1 MQFSA
6 QQGARL
12 QRPRASFT
20 RAYPDRPHTHRI
32 ISQAC
37 MIGAFKDWHHVGP
50 ISSALERSVKLSGSA
65 RSQQRRWQVAAGP
78 PGFPE
83 PDAGPVVGVKDT
95 ETNQAGAS
103 PDSASSNGA
112 QPSNGAVTGLS
123 AHGGASAAAAVP
135 AEVPAG
141 GVAHRWRIVFMMA
154 VAFVLC
160 NMDKVRNSRALQ
172 Q

>member
-12 QRPRASFT
+12 QRPRALFT
-20 RAYPDRPHTHRI
+20 RAYPDRPPTNRI

-37 MIGAFKDWHHVGP
+37 RIGAFRDFHHVGSV
-50 ISSALERSVKLSGSA
+50 SSALERPVRLSGSA

-78 PGFPE
+78 PAFPE

-95 ETNQAGAS
+95 ETQQAGAS
-103 PDSASSNGA
+103 SDSASSNGA
-112 QPSNGAVTGLS
+112 QPSTGAVTGLS
-123 AHGGASAAAAVP
+123 AHGGVSAAAAVP
-135 AEVPAG
+135 AEAQGG

-160 NMDKVRNSRALQ
+160 NMDKVRNSRVLHQ
-172 Q
+172 

>member
-1 MQFSA
+1 MQVSA
-6 QQGARL
+6 RQGARL

-20 RAYPDRPHTHRI
+20 RAYPDRPPTHRI

-37 MIGAFKDWHHVGP
+37 RIGAFRDFQHVGS
-50 ISSALERSVKLSGSA
+50 ISSALERSVRLSGSA

-78 PGFPE
+78 PAFPE

-95 ETNQAGAS
+95 EINQAGDS

-112 QPSNGAVTGLS
+112 KPSNGAVTALS
-123 AHGGASAAAAVP
+123 AHGGVSAAAAMP
-135 AEVPAG
+135 AEASGG

-160 NMDKVRNSRALQ
+160 NMDKVRNSTALQ